1 MSITIQHYLKDMKEC
16 PVCRDHGSEK
26 MEETVVMSREDNCL
40 IYNSIWFNED
50 PYDNADILLLQ
61 KLRASISEVKV
72 LEYYYR
78 SNLIV
83 KHIKILAD
91 RNQVDFWQY
100 YYKKYVFDIVQLLKV
115 NDTTNACDKIFK
127 MLNELEAEHG
137 EIL

>member
-1 MSITIQHYLKDMKEC
+1 MSITIEHYLKDMKEC
-16 PVCRDHGSEK
+16 PVCHDHGSEK
-26 MEETVVMSREDNCL
+26 MKDTVVLSREDNCL

-50 PYDNADILLLQ
+50 PHDNADILLLQ
-61 KLRASISEVKV
+61 KMRASISEVKV

-100 YYKKYVFDIVQLLKV
+100 YYQKYVFDIVQFLKV
-115 NDTTNACDKIFK
+115 NDTTTACDKIFK
-127 MLNELEAEHG
+127 MLDELEAEHG